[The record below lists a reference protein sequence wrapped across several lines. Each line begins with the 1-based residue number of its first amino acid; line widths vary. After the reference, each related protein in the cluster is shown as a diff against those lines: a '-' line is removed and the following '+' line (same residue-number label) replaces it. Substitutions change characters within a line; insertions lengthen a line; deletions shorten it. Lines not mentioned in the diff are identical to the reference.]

1 MNPTTAVLTIPAEDG
16 PVTLDLGAIQSHFQ
30 TLPDARKRRGLR
42 YPLAVLLTVA
52 VLAKLAGASD
62 PAAIAQWAKERAVAL
77 VDLFDLARLSMPHP
91 STWSRVLGTA
101 VAVNALTHVIA
112 RLTIPRTSA
121 EVPARGTIP
130 CALDGKTLRGTI
142 PAGSSRGVHLLALYQ
157 PDAGVVIAQQAV
169 DGKTNEIGA
178 APTLLAGR
186 DLTGLVVSGD
196 AMHTQREL
204 STQIVEAGGDYFW
217 WVKENQP
224 TLLDDLVLLFEDECV
239 QAGWSAPP
247 VDFTSAR
254 TVEVGHGRIE
264 ERVLTAS
271 SMLADYADWP
281 YLAQAVKL
289 ERWRTIRGQTSYEV
303 AYGVTS
309 LPAAVAD
316 AARLLALGRGHWQIE
331 NGLHYRRDVTLGED
345 GCQTRRGQAPEVLA
359 ALNNLVCAIGAPQ
372 VGANLAAFQRSV
384 NWHLDQW
391 LAQRGWERAPH
402 RGHDSRATG
411 RVFPHRR

>member
-1 MNPTTAVLTIPAEDG
+1 VLTIPAEDG
-16 PVTLDLGAIQSHFQ
+16 LVTLDLGAVYAQFQ
-30 TLPDARKRRGLR
+30 TVPDTRKPRGLR

-62 PAAIAQWAKERAVAL
+62 PAAIAQWARDRAAAL
-77 VDLFDLARLSMPHP
+77 VDWLDLPRATMPHP
-91 STWSRVLGTA
+91 STWSRVLGSA
-101 VAVNALTHVIA
+101 VVVDTLEAVIA
-112 RLTIPRTSA
+112 TLCAPAPSA

-142 PAGSSRGVHLLALYQ
+142 PAGSTRGVHLLALYQ
-157 PDAGVVIAQQAV
+157 TDAGAVIAQQAV

-178 APTLLAGR
+178 APTLLAGC
-186 DLTGLVVSGD
+186 DLAGVVVSGD
-196 AMHTQREL
+196 AMHSQRGL
-204 STQIVEAGGDYFW
+204 SIQIVEAGGDYFW

-254 TVEVGHGRIE
+254 TVEVGHGRLE

-281 YLAQAVKL
+281 YLGQAVKL
-289 ERWRTIRGQTSYEV
+289 ERWRTLGGQTSYEV

-309 LPAAVAD
+309 LPASVAD

-345 GCQTRRGQAPEVLA
+345 GCQTRRGQAPAVLA

-384 NWHLDQW
+384 NWQLDQW
-391 LAQRGWERAPH
+391 LTQRGWERPSHRAP
-402 RGHDSRATG
+402 DSAAQG